1 MQIILQQGEEDINQG
16 SEPTLSQKDQYLKM
30 ISLFPLV
37 KELKDKLN
45 LDLDY

>member
-1 MQIILQQGEEDINQG
+1 MNQA

-30 ISLFPLV
+30 VSLYPLV

>member
-1 MQIILQQGEEDINQG
+1 MQIILQQGEEDVNQG
-16 SEPTLSQKDQYLKM
+16 SETTLSPKDQYLKM